1 MITITQNI
9 FCSAVCIVWSFLVC
23 VWGMAFIHNDKEKKH
38 IYKEW
43 FQYLILFL
51 YFVVPALMLWGLH
64 MRGID
69 ISSNAPFIRIIFEG
83 V

>member
-1 MITITQNI
+1 
-9 FCSAVCIVWSFLVC
+9 
-23 VWGMAFIHNDKEKKH
+23 
-38 IYKEW
+38 
-43 FQYLILFL
+43 LFL